1 MLTTATECDTS
12 SYVYDAA
19 GRTLLSDENG
29 ECTRT
34 LYDDLGRTVQ
44 EIAPEDYDSTK
55 DGLPTENT
63 YSDSN
68 AGQRYYYNS
77 ETGNLDREIN
87 RLDVVTDYEYYDT
100 GEKKTEFFD
109 IYEFNYDNKGNVA
122 NIEISGN
129 LYATYNYDGN
139 LLESI
144 DYGNDQTVFYE
155 YNDLSQ
161 IVYQKYKDSET
172 APVETQYEYTYTE
185 NSDDDSDFVL
195 SSKIDYTNNQI
206 TEYDGNT
213 VTISN
218 FEIVDGEISVTG
230 LYYSY
235 EESEE
240 NTENDTENSEE
251 DTSQYL
257 NQRFA
262 DSTLNTTFNEN
273 CDVFTKDDQEICRYN
288 YQYDESGEL
297 LSTSITNTADG
308 EEKTVLSTAY
318 EYNEKGYVSKM
329 TNTFAKGEIVST
341 YSYDELGRLVEYHP
355 DEGSVAYYVYDSKGQ
370 LVREDY
376 QLGSA
381 SATVT
386 YKYDSRGNL
395 ETVKQY
401 PFTRGDITQAPET
414 TEEMELEY
422 ENEIWLDAV
431 TQQDDDTL
439 LYDSQGNL
447 IKLGDCDFNWTNG
460 RQLSSIL
467 YTDENGET
475 EDLIKYTYDEYGVDK
490 KLHNRLN
497 SDGDVREYIINPYTM
512 ATTNGKYY
520 LICNNDKYDGLSNY
534 RLDRITDIEVL
545 DTPRKPKNQVEGLV
559 GLDVAQY
566 MNEHIYM
573 FTGKSVSA
581 KIEMPY
587 YLISDVLDYFKANV
601 NFKELENGKILA
613 TVKANETDIRMWAK
627 LYAGQMKVISPKSLA
642 DGCKQDLIDALKIY
656 DD

>member
-1 MLTTATECDTS
+1 MLTTATEGDTS

-475 EDLIKYTYDEYGVDK
+475 EDLIKYTYDENGVDK

-581 KIEMPY
+581 KIEIPY